1 MMSGSEKHR
10 DMTERSKEL
19 LHLEHKSKPLSSLES
34 AVLVCN
40 NNNNE
45 ESNTQTKKLPP
56 PSGTPFTAP
65 LPPSQLLGKLKDF
78 LGVMSESN
86 KLLEH
91 DAKDH
96 PENYDI
102 EELTGNESEVIEMDL
117 MLGVADLHTPEA
129 VAAAEHAISSGQ
141 SVVPLAA
148 DDSESDSDESS
159 ADEMES
165 SDVEQEDGDNGKKP
179 SLLVQ
184 RASSGVDNVDGKQKG
199 NHHSKKCPGIVELP

>member
-1 MMSGSEKHR
+1 MA
-10 DMTERSKEL
+10 ERSKEL
-19 LHLEHKSKPLSSLES
+19 LHLEHKATSLSSLES

-40 NNNNE
+40 NNNKGQ
-45 ESNTQTKKLPP
+45 SSTQIKKLPP
-56 PSGTPFTAP
+56 DANTAP
-65 LPPSQLLGKLKDF
+65 LPPSQLLGKVKDF
-78 LGVMSESN
+78 LGVMSKAN
-86 KLLEH
+86 KRLEL

-141 SVVPLAA
+141 HVVPLAA
-148 DDSESDSDESS
+148 DGSETNSDESS

-165 SDVEQEDGDNGKKP
+165 SDDEQDDGDNGKKP
-179 SLLVQ
+179 SLPVK
-184 RASSGVDNVDGKQKG
+184 RASSGVDDVHEKQKRK
-199 NHHSKKCPGIVELP
+199 HSKKCPGIIELP

>member
-1 MMSGSEKHR
+1 MA
-10 DMTERSKEL
+10 ERSKEL
-19 LHLEHKSKPLSSLES
+19 LHLEHKSTPLSSLES

-40 NNNNE
+40 NKNKNE

-56 PSGTPFTAP
+56 PSATPFTAP
-65 LPPSQLLGKLKDF
+65 LPQSQLLGKLKNF
-78 LGVMSESN
+78 LGVMSEAN
-86 KLLEH
+86 KLLEL

-148 DDSESDSDESS
+148 DDSETDSDESS

-165 SDVEQEDGDNGKKP
+165 SDVEQEDGEKKP
-179 SLLVQ
+179 SPLVQ
-184 RASSGVDNVDGKQKG
+184 RASSGVDNVHEKPKG
-199 NHHSKKCPGIVELP
+199 NNNSKKCPGIVELP

>member
-1 MMSGSEKHR
+1 MA
-10 DMTERSKEL
+10 ERSKEL
-19 LHLEHKSKPLSSLES
+19 LHLEHNATPLSSLES

-40 NNNNE
+40 NKKGE
-45 ESNTQTKKLPP
+45 TSTQPQKLPP
-56 PSGTPFTAP
+56 PPGTPLTAP

-78 LGVMSESN
+78 LGVMSEAN
-86 KLLEH
+86 KRLEL

-96 PENYDI
+96 PGNYDI

-141 SVVPLAA
+141 RVVPLPA
-148 DDSESDSDESS
+148 DDSETDSDESS
-159 ADEMES
+159 ADDDSGDDEMES
-165 SDVEQEDGDNGKKP
+165 GDDEHDDRNDGKKP
-179 SLLVQ
+179 SPLVQ
-184 RASSGVDNVDGKQKG
+184 RDNVHEKQKG